1 MNNIQVFNNKEFGE
15 IRVIKI
21 DNNPYFNLKDIC
33 RILDISNPRDAK
45 TRLNEKGVVT
55 ADTLTNGGMQT
66 MSYINESNLYKL
78 IFQSRK
84 AEAEKF
90 TEWVTSEVLPDIHRY
105 GMYATDELVNNSDK
119 LQKKH
124 LTI

>member
-33 RILDISNPRDAK
+33 RILDISNQRDAK
-45 TRLNEKGVVT
+45 TRLNEKGVAT
-55 ADTLTNGGMQT
+55 NDTLTNGGMQA

-90 TEWVTSEVLPDIHRY
+90 TEWVTSEVLPDIRRY
-105 GMYATDELVNNSDK
+105 GMYATDEPVNNFDK
-119 LQKKH
+119 LQKN

>member
-1 MNNIQVFNNKEFGE
+1 M
-15 IRVIKI
+15 
-21 DNNPYFNLKDIC
+21 
-33 RILDISNPRDAK
+33 DISNPRDAK

-55 ADTLTNGGMQT
+55 NDTLTNGGMQT
-66 MSYINESNLYKL
+66 MLYINESNLYKL

-90 TEWVTSEVLPDIHRY
+90 TEWVTSEVLPDIRRY
-105 GMYATDELVNNSDK
+105 GMYTTDELVNNSDK
-119 LQKKH
+119 LQKN

>member
-1 MNNIQVFNNKEFGE
+1 
-15 IRVIKI
+15 
-21 DNNPYFNLKDIC
+21 
-33 RILDISNPRDAK
+33 
-45 TRLNEKGVVT
+45 
-55 ADTLTNGGMQT
+55 

-90 TEWVTSEVLPDIHRY
+90 TEWLTSEVLPDTRRY
-105 GMYATDELVNNSDK
+105 GMYATDELVNNPDK
-119 LQKKH
+119 LQKN

>member
-15 IRVIKI
+15 IR
-21 DNNPYFNLKDIC
+21 
-33 RILDISNPRDAK
+33 
-45 TRLNEKGVVT
+45 LNEKGVAT
-55 ADTLTNGGMQT
+55 ADTPTNGGMQT

-90 TEWVTSEVLPDIHRY
+90 TEWVTSEVLPDIRRY
-105 GMYATDELVNNSDK
+105 GMYATDELVNNSNK
-119 LQKKH
+119 LQKK
-124 LTI
+124 LNNIVISKI

>member
-33 RILDISNPRDAK
+33 RILDIRNSRDAK
-45 TRLNEKGVVT
+45 TRLNEKGVAT
-55 ADTLTNGGMQT
+55 NDTLTNGGMQT

-90 TEWVTSEVLPDIHRY
+90 TEWVTSEVLPDIRRY
-105 GMYATDELVNNSDK
+105 GMYATDELVNNPDL
-119 LQKKH
+119 LQK
-124 LTI
+124 TT